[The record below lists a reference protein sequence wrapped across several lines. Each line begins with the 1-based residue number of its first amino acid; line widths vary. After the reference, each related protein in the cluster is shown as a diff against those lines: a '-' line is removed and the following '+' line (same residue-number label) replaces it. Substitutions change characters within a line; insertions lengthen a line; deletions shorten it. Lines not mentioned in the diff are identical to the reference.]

1 MPGFWRKCRLTLRW
15 LRFAVWG
22 IALAVLLS
30 LAWFHLIGLPG
41 FLKTRLV
48 HTLQQR
54 GVKLE
59 FSRLRLRYPRGLVA
73 ENVRL
78 GQFQNPRQPVFTA
91 GEVQL
96 RLDYPALLHGRL
108 LLDGL
113 VLRNGTFTLP
123 LSPSNSLAL
132 LNLQTELRFPT
143 NEVWQLDHFQA
154 DFSGVHLSLAGAIA
168 HPLELRD
175 WPVFSGQKSATP
187 DLAADSLQNFYTTLE
202 KIHFTGRPQLN
213 LRVDGDARD
222 IHSFVVQLNADVPEA
237 RTPWFA
243 ARGLQL
249 AASLTA
255 PADAPTNFD
264 AAWGFW
270 TNVLPFRL
278 TWVARVA
285 ALRGEPLPA
294 ETVEC
299 AGVWCAPELAV
310 TRLGAQLSGGKI
322 ELSARLNMM
331 TRTVTF
337 TNFSRFD
344 PRLVVALLP
353 EKSRRQLASISWTQP
368 PQIQVAGGLVLPAW
382 TNAAWNWSADIAPSV
397 RLAGGLAVTNA
408 AAAGVPLD
416 FVRTH
421 FSGSNQVWR
430 LPDLEL
436 ASGRTRLNLAV
447 EGGAVTKDFSVRI
460 SGALDAAT
468 VKPFLPTH
476 RAVPAEFTRPL
487 ILTLAASGN
496 WQNRDRLAL
505 AGCMAQTNFSVG
517 GLPLDFAR
525 AQFSG
530 SNGVWRL
537 RDLEVA
543 AGRTVLNL
551 SGEADQATENFHCG
565 ISGTVD
571 AASVKPFLTTSNALR
586 GYQHLGFTEPLALQL
601 DVTGNLRAFASL
613 AATGHIALTN
623 FAIRQQTVEEVSSD
637 LSYSNLT
644 VDFFHPQL
652 ARAGGTQKFAAQKLT
667 LDLAGQKLLFT
678 GGEGNVEA
686 AVVARAIGPKTAKA
700 MEPYQFLAIP
710 QARVNGCIPLR
721 HRADGELLTDEA
733 DLRFDVM
740 GTTPFRWRKFETPA
754 ITGTIH
760 WWKNFIIL
768 TNTESEC
775 YGGAARGW
783 GVFDVSPDRA
793 GTEFSFFV
801 TGTNVDF
808 HRMGTALWAPT
819 NQLAGALAG
828 TVTVTRANSED
839 WATWNGYGA
848 MQLHDGLLWDVPVF
862 GLISPVLNVVTPG
875 LGLGN
880 NRATDAAGRF
890 IMTNG
895 VIYTDSLDI
904 HTLMLRVKYDGTV
917 DLQQN
922 VKARATAQFLRST
935 PLLGSMVSLLFSPV
949 SKAFECE
956 VTGTLGQ
963 PKVKPAHTIPGL
975 LLVPLHPIRS
985 VEDIFEPSPAPAEPV
1000 GK

>member
-1 MPGFWRKCRLTLRW
+1 MPGFWRKCHLTLRW
-15 LRFAVWG
+15 LRFAAWG
-22 IALAVLLS
+22 LALAVLLS
-30 LAWFHLIGLPG
+30 LAWFHFIGLPG

-48 HTLQQR
+48 HTLQQH
-54 GVKLE
+54 GVELE
-59 FSRLRLRYPRGLVA
+59 FSRMRLRYPRGLVA

-78 GQFQNPRQPVFTA
+78 GQFQNTHQPVFTA

-108 LLDGL
+108 LLDSL
-113 VLRNGTFTLP
+113 VLRNGAFTLP
-123 LSPSNSLAL
+123 LSPTNSLAL
-132 LNLQTELRFPT
+132 LNLQTELHFPT

-154 DFSGVHLSLAGAIA
+154 DFAGVQLSLAGVIA

-175 WPVFSGQKSATP
+175 WPVFSGQKSAAP
-187 DLAADSLQNFYTTLE
+187 DLAADSLQQFSATLK

-222 IHSFVVQLNADVPEA
+222 IHSFVVLLNANVPEA
-237 RTPWFA
+237 RTPWFS

-255 PADAPTNFD
+255 PANAPTNFD

-278 TWVARVA
+278 TWVARAA

-294 ETVEC
+294 EAVEC

-310 TRLGAQLSGGKI
+310 TRLAAQLDGGKTA
-322 ELSARLNMM
+322 LAAKLNMM

-353 EKSRRQLASISWTQP
+353 EQTRRQCAPISWTQP
-368 PQIQVAGGLVLPAW
+368 PQIQAAGGLVLPAW
-382 TNAAWNWSADIAPSV
+382 TNATWNWSADIAPSL
-397 RLAGGLAVTNA
+397 RLAGALAVTNA
-408 AAAGVPLD
+408 TAAGVPLD
-416 FVRTH
+416 FLWTQ
-421 FSGSNQVWR
+421 FFCSNQVWR

-436 ASGRTRLNLAV
+436 ASGRTKLNLAV
-447 EGGAVTKDFSVRI
+447 EGSPVTKDYSVRI
-460 SGALDAAT
+460 NGAIDAAT

-476 RAVPAEFTRPL
+476 RAVSAEFTRPL
-487 ILTLAASGN
+487 VLTLAASGN
-496 WQNRDRLAL
+496 WQDRDRLAL
-505 AGCMAQTNFSVG
+505 AGSVAQTNFSVG
-517 GLPLDFAR
+517 GLPLDFAW

-537 RDLEVA
+537 QNMEVA
-543 AGRTVLNL
+543 SGRTALNL
-551 SGEADQATENFHCG
+551 SGGADQATDNFHCH
-565 ISGTVD
+565 ISGAVD
-571 AASVKPFLTTSNALR
+571 AASVQPFLTTSNAVR

-601 DVTGNLRAFASL
+601 DVTGNLREFASL
-613 AATGHIALTN
+613 AATGH
-623 FAIRQQTVEEVSSD
+623 FAIAHCAIREQTIEQLSSD
-637 LSYSNLT
+637 LSYSNLM

-652 ARAGGTQKFAAQKLT
+652 TRAGGTQKFAAEKLT
-667 LDLAGQKLLFT
+667 LDLAGQRLFFT
-678 GGEGNVEA
+678 GGAGNVEP
-686 AVVARAIGPKTAKA
+686 AVVSRAIGPKTAKA
-700 MEPYQFLAIP
+700 MEPYQFLAVP

-733 DLRFDVM
+733 DLRFEVV

-775 YGGAARGW
+775 YGGTAQGW
-783 GVFDVSPDRA
+783 GVFDVNPDRP
-793 GTEFSFFV
+793 GTEFSFSA

-808 HRMGTALWAPT
+808 HRMGAALWSAT
-819 NQLAGALAG
+819 NQLAGALSG
-828 TVTVTRANSED
+828 TVNVTRANSEN
-839 WATWNGYGA
+839 WQTWNGYGA
-848 MQLHDGLLWDVPVF
+848 MRLSNGLLWDVPVF

-895 VIYTDSLDI
+895 VIFTDSLDI
-904 HTLMLRVKYDGTV
+904 HTTMLRVRYDGTV

-922 VKARATAQFLRST
+922 VNARATAQFLRST
-935 PLLGSMVSLLFSPV
+935 PIFGSMMSLMLSPV

-963 PKVKPAHTIPGL
+963 PKVKPVHTISNF

-985 VEDIFEPSPAPAEPV
+985 VEDAFESSPTSEPA

>member
-1 MPGFWRKCRLTLRW
+1 MPGFWRQCRRTLRW

-22 IALAVLLS
+22 VALAVLLA

-54 GVKLE
+54 GVELE
-59 FSRLRLRYPRGLVA
+59 FSRMRLRYPRGLVA

-78 GQFQNPRQPVFTA
+78 GESQNPSQPVFTA

-96 RLDYPALLHGRL
+96 RLDYPALLRGRL
-108 LLDGL
+108 QLDGL

-123 LSPSNSLAL
+123 LSPTNSLAL

-154 DFSGVHLSLAGAIA
+154 DFAGVHLSLAGAIT
-168 HPLELRD
+168 HPLALRD
-175 WPVFSGQKSATP
+175 WPVFSGQTSTNHG
-187 DLAADSLQNFYTTLE
+187 LAAGSLQNFSDTLG

-213 LRVDGDARD
+213 LRVDGDAHD

-249 AASLTA
+249 AARLTA
-255 PADAPTNFD
+255 PADAPTNYD
-264 AAWGFW
+264 ASFGFW

-278 TWVARVA
+278 TWVARAA

-310 TRLGAQLSGGKI
+310 TRLGAHLDGGKI
-322 ELSARLNMM
+322 ELTAKLNMM
-331 TRTVTF
+331 TRSVTF
-337 TNFSRFD
+337 TNFSRFA

-353 EKSRRQLASISWTQP
+353 EKTRRQLAPIAWTQP
-368 PQIQVAGGLVLPAW
+368 PQIQAAGGLVLPAW

-397 RLAGGLAVTNA
+397 WLDGGLAVTHA
-408 AAAGVPLD
+408 TAAGVPLD

-436 ASGRTRLNLAV
+436 ASGNTKLNLAAA
-447 EGGAVTKDFSVRI
+447 GSTATKDFSIRI
-460 SGALDAAT
+460 SGAIDAAT
-468 VKPFLPTH
+468 VKPFLPAN
-476 RAVPAEFTRPL
+476 RAMPAEFTRPL
-487 ILTLAASGN
+487 VLTLAASGN

-505 AGCMAQTNFSVG
+505 AGSVAQTNFSVG
-517 GLPLDFAR
+517 GLPLDFAW

-543 AGRTVLNL
+543 AGRTALNL
-551 SGEADQATENFHCG
+551 SGEADQATENFHCR
-565 ISGTVD
+565 ISGAVD
-571 AASVKPFLTTSNALR
+571 AASVRPFLTASNAVR
-586 GYQHLGFTEPLALQL
+586 GFNHLSFAEPLALHL

-613 AATGHIALTN
+613 AATGHIAIAHC
-623 FAIRQQTVEEVSSD
+623 AIREQTIEQLSSD
-637 LSYSNLT
+637 LSYSNLM

-652 ARAGGTQKFAAQKLT
+652 ARAAGTQQFAAEKLT
-667 LDLAGQKLLFT
+667 LDLAGQRLFFT

-686 AVVARAIGPKTAKA
+686 SVVARAIGPKTAKA

-710 QARVNGCIPLR
+710 RARVNGCIPLR

-733 DLRFDVM
+733 DLRFEVV

-775 YGGAARGW
+775 YGGTARGW

-808 HRMGTALWAPT
+808 HRMGAALWSPT
-819 NQLAGALAG
+819 NQLAGALSG
-828 TVTVTRANSED
+828 TVTVTSASSED

-848 MQLHDGLLWDVPVF
+848 MRLNNGLLWDVPVF

-890 IMTNG
+890 LMTNG

-904 HTLMLRVKYDGTV
+904 HTTMLRVKYDGTV

-935 PLLGSMVSLLFSPV
+935 PILGSMMSLVFSPV

-985 VEDIFEPSPAPAEPV
+985 VEDMFESSPATEPA